1 MGLLHLRGSNRHDVD
16 DYDLNDDNNNL
27 AFENEV
33 GQSLRHG
40 DDVVD
45 DENDEKRASLGSQGE
60 YYLALGHEV
69 GRTLRHGDA
78 HAEEGKVATRED
90 RSQRLQMWIVNLFG
104 RQLSH

>member
-1 MGLLHLRGSNRHDVD
+1 MSNDEENVDVD

-45 DENDEKRASLGSQGE
+45 DDYDEK
-60 YYLALGHEV
+60 
-69 GRTLRHGDA
+69 
-78 HAEEGKVATRED
+78 KV
-90 RSQRLQMWIVNLFG
+90 S
-104 RQLSH
+104 